1 VTVSPSAQPPSRWA
15 TRDWVAHHG
24 SVRPDAIALA
34 SADTGEQMSWAE
46 LERRV
51 GSAAARLRAHGLQPG
66 DRLAVVA
73 DNAPRGFVLQFA
85 AMRAGVVMVPL
96 NWRLVIEELCDQ
108 CADAAVAALTHD
120 AHWVGPARQAAATAG
135 VVRILE
141 LETLTDPADDG
152 LTPMPPQCPDPDS
165 ITHILYTSGTT
176 GRPKGALVSHA
187 SMVWNAFNILTAVQ
201 VAAAGV
207 HILNPMPL
215 FHAGGLNV
223 LANPTL
229 MHGGRV
235 TTLARWDPAAIL
247 AYIGDRANAVTHL
260 TTAPSLLQG
269 LVDDPTFASTDF
281 STMRKMVIGGG
292 ATNPNLLRA
301 FAAKGIE
308 LHPQYGGTETGP
320 AALVLEEGIERALTG
335 TCGKPVMH
343 TAVRLVDPDTRDDVP
358 DGTVGEIWLKGPAVT
373 PGYWNLPNEQHF
385 VDGWFR
391 TGDAAHRDPDGYY
404 YIAGRYKDMYKSGG
418 ENVYAAEVE
427 NVLVDLPEV
436 DEVAII
442 GVPHTKW
449 GEVGLAVVVA
459 APGAEVTLD
468 GLRAACTGR
477 IARYKHPQ
485 HLDLV
490 DALPRNATGKVA
502 KSELRERYR
511 SRTVREWPDE
521 SAKSIVADSALE
533 RATKGP

>member
-1 VTVSPSAQPPSRWA
+1 VTVPPTTQFPSRGI

-24 SVRPDAIALA
+24 SVRPDVIALA
-34 SADTGEQMSWAE
+34 SADTGERVSWAE

-51 GSAAARLRAHGLQPG
+51 GLTAARLREHGLQPG

-73 DNAPRGFVLQFA
+73 DNAPRAFVLQFA

-96 NWRLVIEELCDQ
+96 NWRLAIEELCHQ

-120 AHWVGPARQAAATAG
+120 AHWAGPARQAAATAG
-135 VVRILE
+135 VVRLLE
-141 LETLTDPADDG
+141 LERLTDPANDG
-152 LTPMPPQCPDPDS
+152 LTPMAPQSPEPDS

-187 SMVWNAFNILTAVQ
+187 SMMWNAFNILTAVQ
-201 VAAAGV
+201 VAAPGV
-207 HILNPMPL
+207 HMLNPMPL

-223 LANPTL
+223 LANPIL

-269 LVDDPTFASTDF
+269 LVDDPAFATTDF

-301 FAAKGIE
+301 FAARGVE

-320 AALVLEEGIERALTG
+320 AALVLEEGIKRALTG

-343 TAVRLVDPDTRDDVP
+343 TAVRIVDPDTLADVP
-358 DGTVGEIWLKGPAVT
+358 DGVTGEIWLKGPAVT

-391 TGDAAHRDPDGYY
+391 TGDAARRDAGGYY

-427 NVLVDLPEV
+427 NVLVDLPEI

-468 GLRAACTGR
+468 GLRAACSGR
-477 IARYKHPQ
+477 IARYKQPQ

-490 DALPRNATGKVA
+490 EALPRNATGKVA
-502 KSELRERYR
+502 KAELRDHYR
-511 SRTVREWPDE
+511 AWPVRGQPDE
-521 SAKSIVADSALE
+521 RAKLI
-533 RATKGP
+533 ATD